1 MATNL
6 TYAPGEGN
14 IQEATFS
21 PSPIVFWLK
30 VNMGVS
36 STRIV
41 VRRPNT
47 ILGLIPLGYADNA
60 YPLTNTA
67 SVGVSAKFS
76 IGRLIF
82 GLIFLIVGIS
92 LLVKNVGGI
101 IFLLLG
107 AALLIGVYNAT
118 LVVQNNG
125 GGTNVVPVSIFEK
138 SKLEQF
144 RELINERLFAD
155 HAAMRHTQHMQVQN
169 EQLMVQQ
176 QQLNAQ
182 IMQQNAQLQQQQPQQ
197 MQQPPMQQPQQMQQ
211 PPMQQP
217 QQMQQQPPP
226 NPGQGPEQIG

>member
-14 IQEATFS
+14 ISEATFS
-21 PSPIVFWLK
+21 PSPIIFWLK

-76 IGRLIF
+76 LGRLIF
-82 GLIFLIVGIS
+82 GLIFVIVGIS
-92 LLVKNVGGI
+92 LIVKNVAGI

-107 AALLIGVYNAT
+107 AAMLLAYTTPLSSSRTMAVERT
-118 LVVQNNG
+118 LF
-125 GGTNVVPVSIFEK
+125 PFRFSRSPSSSSFVS
-138 SKLEQF
+138 
-144 RELINERLFAD
+144 
-155 HAAMRHTQHMQVQN
+155 
-169 EQLMVQQ
+169 
-176 QQLNAQ
+176 
-182 IMQQNAQLQQQQPQQ
+182 
-197 MQQPPMQQPQQMQQ
+197 
-211 PPMQQP
+211 
-217 QQMQQQPPP
+217 
-226 NPGQGPEQIG
+226 